1 MREVRC
7 LNRNNLY
14 GEKNITLNILWKFL
28 ERGSSLAVSLIVTIV
43 LSRILDPEDY
53 GVVAIVT
60 VFVNLSQIFVTAGLG
75 NALIQKKD
83 ADEKDFSTMLWINIL
98 ISSFLYLILFLLA
111 PIIAS
116 FYMYDDLSP
125 LLRTLSLVLI
135 IMSLNSIQVAYI
147 SKKMLF
153 KNYFFSTLSSKIIS
167 GLIGII
173 MALTGFG
180 AWALVGQTLS
190 QRIIE
195 TAVLWFRVPWKPQK
209 IFSIKKAK
217 PLYSFAWKIMLMTFI
232 ESIRDQMRSLIIG
245 KTCSSQ
251 DLAFYDKGALLP
263 NTFITNSLSSLSEVM
278 FPVMSNYQNE
288 NEKQLMAMRRWLSLL
303 AYCSF
308 PLLVILAC
316 VGEPLFLLVFTE
328 KWLPA
333 VPFLRVCCFTYAVWV
348 FEVPIRETLKSKG
361 YADVCLKMQ
370 IIKSIISI
378 TIIVLVMKNGIM
390 AIAYSGIFCGIIN
403 IGISVYYGKK
413 ILGYKYTMVCK
424 DVYQTLMFC
433 VVITFLIYSVSSL
446 KLPLI
451 VALLI
456 QLIVGIV
463 AYIIVSYVIKNENF
477 FYVIDLIR
485 RLKS

>member
-1 MREVRC
+1 M
-7 LNRNNLY
+7 NKNNLY
-14 GEKNITLNILWKFL
+14 EKKNVTFNILWKFL
-28 ERGSSLAVSLIVTIV
+28 ERGSSLVVSLIVTIV
-43 LSRILDPEDY
+43 LSRILNPEDY

-83 ADEKDFSTMLWINIL
+83 ADKEDFSTMLWINIL
-98 ISSFLYLILFLLA
+98 ISSLLYLILFLLA

-116 FYMYDDLSP
+116 FYMYKDLSP

-190 QRIIE
+190 QRVIE
-195 TAVLWFRVPWKPQK
+195 TVVLWFRVPWKPQK
-209 IFSIKKAK
+209 IFSLKKAK

-251 DLAFYDKGALLP
+251 ELAFYDKGALLP
-263 NTFITNSLSSLSEVM
+263 NTFITNCLSSLSEVM
-278 FPVMSNYQNE
+278 FPVLSNFQNE
-288 NEKQLMAMRRWLSLL
+288 NEKQLMVMRRWLSLL

-308 PLLVILAC
+308 PLLVILSC

-361 YADVCLKMQ
+361 YAGACLKMQ
-370 IIKSIISI
+370 IIKTIIAI
-378 TIIVLVMKNGIM
+378 VAIVLVMKNGIM
-390 AIAYSGIFCGIIN
+390 AIAYSGIFCGVIN
-403 IGISVYYGKK
+403 INISMYYGKK
-413 ILGYKYTMVCK
+413 LLGYKYRMVCK
-424 DVYQTLMFC
+424 DVYQTLILC
-433 VVITFLIYSVSSL
+433 LIIAFLIYIFSFL

-451 VALLI
+451 IALAI
-456 QLIVGIV
+456 QLIAGIV
-463 AYIIVSYVIKNENF
+463 VYIVVSYITKNENF
-477 FYVIDLIR
+477 FYVLELIR
-485 RLKS
+485 RIKS